1 MAEAKWYVVH
11 TYSGYENKV
20 KANIEKTIENN
31 KHLAEQILEVRVP
44 LEDVVEIK
52 NGAKRTVQK
61 KMFPGYVLLNMEMN
75 DDTWYVV
82 RNTRG
87 VTGFVGPGSKPVP
100 LTEAEMKP
108 LGIKAEN
115 VSVDYYPTE
124 DDDKI
129 AKIVCE
135 RLLPEDRISDVNRLC
150 ARLDGQW
157 QITDEE
163 FTKAL
168 SENDVRGALNIK
180 AAYEKLREDL
190 MQINDL
196 SM

>member
-1 MAEAKWYVVH
+1 MIRFV
-11 TYSGYENKV
+11 
-20 KANIEKTIENN
+20 IENG
-31 KHLAEQILEVRVP
+31 KDWLRFDMPTCELIDHL
-44 LEDVVEIK
+44 
-52 NGAKRTVQK
+52 
-61 KMFPGYVLLNMEMN
+61 
-75 DDTWYVV
+75 
-82 RNTRG
+82 
-87 VTGFVGPGSKPVP
+87 GSI
-100 LTEAEMKP
+100 
-108 LGIKAEN
+108 GICKDIPIGGTEN

-135 RLLPEDRISDVNRLC
+135 RLLPDDKISDVNRLC

-163 FTKAL
+163 FENTL
-168 SENDVRGALNIK
+168 SETDVRGALNIK

-190 MQINDL
+190 TQTNDL

>member
-1 MAEAKWYVVH
+1 MIRFV
-11 TYSGYENKV
+11 
-20 KANIEKTIENN
+20 IENGN
-31 KHLAEQILEVRVP
+31 NWLKFDMPTCELIDHL
-44 LEDVVEIK
+44 
-52 NGAKRTVQK
+52 
-61 KMFPGYVLLNMEMN
+61 
-75 DDTWYVV
+75 
-82 RNTRG
+82 
-87 VTGFVGPGSKPVP
+87 GSI
-100 LTEAEMKP
+100 
-108 LGIKAEN
+108 GIYKDIPIGGTEN

-135 RLLPEDRISDVNRLC
+135 RLLPDDKISDVNRLC

-163 FTKAL
+163 FESAL

-190 MQINDL
+190 TQINGL